1 VTPETTM
8 TYPKQA
14 LRRAALLLSSIC
26 LLPLASAQ
34 TATSGISDG
43 VVKIG
48 VLTDMSGVYSDVGG
62 AGSVIAAQMAA
73 EDFGSKVLGAPIE
86 VVVADH
92 QNKTDIASS
101 RAREWYESQKV
112 DMITDMN
119 NSAVGLAVVNIARKD
134 NKIAINNGAGTIAL
148 TNDNCAPTSI
158 HYTYD
163 TYALAHGTARSVVAH
178 GGDTW
183 YFLTADYAF
192 GKALEDDVSSVV
204 KSSGGKVLGSVR
216 HPLNANDFSSF
227 LMSAQSSKAKII
239 GLANAGR
246 DTINAIKTAREFKI
260 TEKQKLAGLLVFI
273 QDIHSIGLD
282 TAQGIYVTTAFYWD
296 RDEASR
302 AWSKRFFQRAG
313 KMPSMIHAG
322 VYSSTRHY
330 LKAIQAAGTDNADAV
345 MAKMKATPV
354 DDFFSRGGII
364 RPDGRMIHDM
374 YLVQVKTPQESK
386 YAWDYYKVIATIP
399 KEEAFKPLAQSTC
412 PLVNKAATK

>member
-1 VTPETTM
+1 MTNPEQ
-8 TYPKQA
+8 K
-14 LRRAALLLSSIC
+14 LRRAALLLSGAC

-34 TATSGISDG
+34 TTASDISDG

-62 AGSVIAAQMAA
+62 VGSVLAAQMAV
-73 EDFGSKVLGAPIE
+73 EDFGGKVLGAPIE
-86 VVVADH
+86 VVSSDH
-92 QNKTDIASS
+92 QNKADIGST
-101 RAREWYESQKV
+101 RAREWYEAQKV

-119 NSAVGLAVVNIARKD
+119 NSAVGLAVVNIARNN
-134 NKIAINNGAGTIAL
+134 NKIAINNGAGAIAL
-148 TNDNCAPTSI
+148 TNENCAPTSI

-163 TYALAHGTARSVVAH
+163 TYALAHGTGSAVVKQ

-192 GKALEDDVSSVV
+192 GKALENDVSSVV

-216 HPLNANDFSSF
+216 HPLNSNDFSSF
-227 LMSAQSSKAKII
+227 LVSAQASKAKII

-246 DTINAIKTAREFKI
+246 DTVNAIKTAREFKI

-273 QDIHSIGLD
+273 QDIHSIGLNA
-282 TAQGIYVTTAFYWD
+282 AQGMYVTTGFYWD

-322 VYSSTRHY
+322 VYSSTQHY
-330 LKAIQAAGTDNADAV
+330 LKAIQAAGTDNSDAV
-345 MAKMKATPV
+345 MAKMKTTPV
-354 DDFFSRGGII
+354 NDFFSRGGII

-386 YAWDYYKVIATIP
+386 YAWDYYKVVATIP
-399 KEEAFKPLAQSTC
+399 QEEAFQPLAQSTC
-412 PLVNKAATK
+412 PLVTKTASK